1 MYIFCVVIPTLNWC
15 YLSLT
20 STAVYPL
27 SFAVAVKFS
36 FLVSLFLRKTFF
48 LFNIPL
54 LGQSISQ
61 FLIGHK
67 VYWDLLSHGFS
78 DMSRHTF
85 GILNFVRYNVRLQS
99 LGYKLYV
106 TVELITTF
114 TEDYCIWD
122 SKYVKNISLRE
133 LQPP

>member
-1 MYIFCVVIPTLNWC
+1 MIIPTVNWR
-15 YLSLT
+15 YLSPT
-20 STAVYPL
+20 TTAVYPH

-36 FLVSLFLRKTFF
+36 FLFSLFLRKTFF

-54 LGQSISQ
+54 LAQPISQ

-67 VYWDLLSHGFS
+67 LCWDLLSQGFS
-78 DMSRHTF
+78 DMSRQTF
-85 GILNFVRYNVRLQS
+85 GVLNFVRYNFRLQS

-106 TVELITTF
+106 TVELITMF
-114 TEDYCIWD
+114 TEDYCIWG